1 MKKCLVP
8 VFGMPG
14 SGKGSMIRALKDL
27 ALKEEMSI
35 SVIEMGNYFREQAKK
50 DAEIKKII
58 ENGNFVPDS
67 VVNEAFKKMLDVEL
81 NAPKSRII
89 IIDGYP
95 RNQTQAEVF
104 FRDILNKRSDLFL
117 SMVFVEISEKE
128 VLHRADIRRICP
140 LCGGTFSA
148 ELHAVCPYCKKHKGE
163 RRKDDEQ
170 MPQRLQVYKDKTLP
184 LERQL
189 KDLNADSIVVSGY
202 DTQFAA
208 QQVLE
213 FLSR

>member
-1 MKKCLVP
+1 MKRWLVP

-27 ALKEEMSI
+27 ALKEKMSV
-35 SVIEMGNYFREQAKK
+35 SVIEMGKYFREQAKK
-50 DAEIKKII
+50 DAEIKKIM

-67 VVNEAFKKMLDVEL
+67 VVNAAFEKMLDAEL
-81 NAPKSRII
+81 SNKKTRII

-95 RNQTQAEVF
+95 RNHTQAEVF
-104 FRDILNKRSDLFL
+104 FRDILNKRSELFL

-128 VLHRADIRRICP
+128 VLRRADIRRICP
-140 LCGGTFSA
+140 LCGGTFSI

-163 RRKDDEQ
+163 RRKDDER
-170 MPQRLQVYKDKTLP
+170 MPQRLEVYKDKTLP

-189 KDLNADSIVVSGY
+189 KDLNANSIVVSGY